1 MKNPKN
7 ENKKKEKENENE
19 KDKYYKAAL
28 KILHSKD
35 PMGWMIKK
43 SKKMAVGDTRPNE
56 LTKLSVICPS
66 IQSTNGMHLDV
77 SGPAETG
84 KSFLFEVEYQFVP
97 DGMKYSASSISQKA
111 LDYNPIE
118 KGTILYADEKDVTNK
133 DTLRI
138 MKSTIGS
145 WQYTVK
151 QNLTVKEQEG
161 IVLTTAERLVW
172 WITHNDESGDMPFK
186 TRWFIVNMYL
196 TEEQQKKIYNRIRK
210 VHAGLKKKILVPK
223 SKSVKIHKKIYEIL
237 LKDKS
242 DVVIGEDLD
251 YGDIEA
257 TPRNV
262 ELFGDMVRCYAKL
275 NLFNRERDEKKRIIA
290 TKKDVKNALR
300 VWNLSKVQMKTKLSK
315 EAQFV
320 YDMLDEEYNLD
331 SKNRKW
337 GLDGYVPRIEIFNSL
352 EKEGFNISNAGL
364 TRMLK
369 NLQELKAVNKEDIRD
384 IRGIQEYDKSK
395 YGPNTVAFK
404 LIR

>member
-1 MKNPKN
+1 MKE
-7 ENKKKEKENENE
+7 ENIENRPEPNE
-19 KDKYYKAAL
+19 KDEYYKAAL
-28 KILHSKD
+28 KILHSKN
-35 PMGWMIKK
+35 PMDWMIKK

-66 IQSTNGMHLDV
+66 IPSANGIHIDV

-84 KSFLFEVEYQFVP
+84 KSFLFEVEYPFVP
-97 DGMKYSASSISQKA
+97 DEMKYSALNISQRA

-118 KGTILYADEKDVTNK
+118 KGSILFADEKDVTSK

-138 MKSTIGS
+138 MKTTIGS
-145 WQYTVK
+145 WQYTIK

-172 WITHNDESGDMPFK
+172 WITHNDETGDMPFK
-186 TRWFIVNMYL
+186 TRWFIINMYL
-196 TEEQQKKIYNRIRK
+196 TEEQIEKIYERIRK
-210 VHAGLKKKILVPK
+210 IHAGLKKKILGPK

-237 LKDKS
+237 LEDES
-242 DVVIGEDLD
+242 DVVIAEDLD
-251 YGDIEA
+251 YGDIET

-262 ELFGDMVRCYAKL
+262 DLFGDMVRCYAKL
-275 NLFNRERDEKKRIIA
+275 NMFNRERDEKNRIIA

-300 VWNLSKVQMKTKLSK
+300 IWNLSKVQMKTKLSK

-320 YDMLDEEYNLD
+320 FDMLEQEYNLD
-331 SKNRKW
+331 SKDRNW

-352 EKEGFNISNAGL
+352 EKESFKISNAGL
-364 TRMLK
+364 TRILK

-384 IRGIQEYDKSK
+384 ISGISNHEKSK